1 MTESFRGRGIRIFT
15 CSVERLEFDFFHS
28 ERPICE
34 VLARF
39 CKLLL
44 FSWNRPLATDKIKL
58 KNLDK
63 LFIDSDS
70 LITKLFGE
78 VYDIQPYFWNNPVFL
93 EKIKIEPVD
102 KSCEDLD
109 SSTPKSFSQF
119 YKIHFFIERSLSWP
133 KKLKWYSVTLTSM
146 AWSFNFK

>member
-1 MTESFRGRGIRIFT
+1 M
-15 CSVERLEFDFFHS
+15 
-28 ERPICE
+28 
-34 VLARF
+34 
-39 CKLLL
+39 
-44 FSWNRPLATDKIKL
+44 
-58 KNLDK
+58 DK

-119 YKIHFFIERSLSWP
+119 YKIHLFYWNKLVLAQNIEM
-133 KKLKWYSVTLTSM
+133 V
-146 AWSFNFK
+146 